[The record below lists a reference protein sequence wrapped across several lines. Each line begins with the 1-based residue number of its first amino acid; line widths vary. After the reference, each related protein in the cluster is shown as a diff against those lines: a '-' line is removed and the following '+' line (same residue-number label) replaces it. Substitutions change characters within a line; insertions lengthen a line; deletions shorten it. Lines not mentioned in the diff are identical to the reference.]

1 MSESFT
7 IKSRIAEYEVHFV
20 DSFEAAVSHANPQ
33 TSFFI
38 VDSGLLELYKDRFK
52 NILPEQQILTVE
64 ALEQNKTLNFCQT
77 IIKQLIQKNI
87 RKNCTLVAVG
97 GGIIQD
103 ITAFISSI
111 LFRGICWEFYPTT
124 LLAQADSCIGS
135 KTSINFESYK
145 NILGGFYPPAQIFID
160 VDFLKTLPDD
170 EIRSGIGEILHFY
183 LVADS
188 KMTESLMDQYD
199 ELIASRALLKEFI
212 IESLRIKKDVIE
224 RDEFDR
230 GERNIFNYGHTFGHA
245 IESVSKYT
253 VNHGQAV
260 TMGMDIANYLSMK
273 SEFMSNETFKE
284 MNWILR
290 KNMPSFNTEG
300 YDMKAYYKALSKDK
314 KNIEDDLV
322 CILSQGPGLMF
333 KSRIP
338 LDEKLKTFIRDY
350 FRNYMILE
358 GLCKGFS

>member
-7 IKSRIAEYEVHFV
+7 VKSRIADYEVHFV
-20 DSFEAAVSHANPQ
+20 DSFEARVSHADPQ

-38 VDSGLLELYKDRFK
+38 MDEGLVELYKDRFK
-52 NILPEQQILTVE
+52 NILPEKQILAVR
-64 ALEQNKTLNFCQT
+64 ASEQNKTLDYCQT
-77 IIKQLIQKNI
+77 VIKRLIRKNI
-87 RKNCTLVAVG
+87 RKNFTLVAFG
-97 GGIIQD
+97 GGVVQD

-145 NILGGFYPPAQIFID
+145 NILGGFYPPSQIFID
-160 VDFLKTLPDD
+160 VEFLTTLPID

-183 LVADS
+183 LIADS
-188 KMTESLMDQYD
+188 KMTQRLMDKYD
-199 ELIASRALLKEFI
+199 ELIISRALLKDFI

-245 IESVSKYT
+245 IEAVSQYA

-260 TMGMDIANYLSMK
+260 TMGMDIANYVSLNLGMLK
-273 SEFMSNETFKE
+273 RENFDNMQKILAKNLPEFRLTYAQADEYF
-284 MNWILR
+284 R
-290 KNMPSFNTEG
+290 
-300 YDMKAYYKALSKDK
+300 ALSRDK
-314 KNIEDDLV
+314 KNIGKNLG
-322 CILSQGPGLMF
+322 CILTAGPGLMKKVQIPIDDILKNITLSYF
-333 KSRIP
+333 KI
-338 LDEKLKTFIRDY
+338 
-350 FRNYMILE
+350 
-358 GLCKGFS
+358 